1 MATTTADDAAM
12 PDAVGDS
19 KRARVVLLGASN
31 VTRCI
36 STIVETARLAV
47 GKPMDVYAAFGHGR
61 SLKLYTRVFGRG
73 LCGLLDAGLWRALD
87 GAAPRDDSYAL
98 LADIGN
104 DLMYEAPLGEIFSW
118 IDEIFF
124 RCQSVARNV
133 IVSELPLASVERL
146 DAKRFLLLRRLIFPR
161 CRLTLDEALT
171 RARAINQR
179 LHAIAPRYGATIAPL
194 DGAWYGFDPIH
205 IRRDRFAQAWSTIL
219 APWAAGRTIGA
230 AHGSLARWIYLRAL
244 SPEKRAFFGRERFR
258 AQPAGRLSDG
268 STIGVY

>member
-1 MATTTADDAAM
+1 MAVAVMAAGGAM
-12 PDAVGDS
+12 TDPN
-19 KRARVVLLGASN
+19 RARVVILGASN

-36 STIVETARLAV
+36 STIVETARMTIGQPL
-47 GKPMDVYAAFGHGR
+47 DVYAAFGHGR
-61 SLKLYTRVFGRG
+61 SLKMYTRVFGRG
-73 LCGLLDAGLWRALD
+73 LCGLLDAGLWSALD
-87 GAAPRDDSYAL
+87 GCAARDDSYAL

-104 DLMYEAPLGEIFSW
+104 DLMYEAPLPQIFLW
-118 IDEIFF
+118 IDEIFL

-133 IVSELPLASVERL
+133 IVSELPIASVERL

-161 CRLTLDEALT
+161 CQLTLEEALH
-171 RARAINQR
+171 RARAINDY
-179 LHAIAPRYGATIAPL
+179 LHHIAPQYGATIAPL

-205 IRRDRFAQAWSTIL
+205 IRRDRFAQAWHTIL
-219 APWAAGRTIGA
+219 APWAADRA
-230 AHGSLARWIYLRAL
+230 VAQARGSLARWIYLRAL